1 MMKVLKVSLLSFTA
15 LLLVGLGQAK
25 AQYDPKALASLDE
38 MSKKYSAMSGFKATF
53 TYSMTNPSAGINES
67 STGNITV
74 KGSKFHLAM
83 GNQEVFN
90 NGTTVWTFLKDAN
103 EVNVS
108 NYDPQDDDITPT
120 KIYTIY
126 KKGYKYMLVEEKTE
140 AGVVY
145 QTIDLIP
152 EDRNNPFFK
161 VRLIISKKD
170 KTIKSWKIFE
180 KSGNY
185 YDYSVKTFTPNLT
198 LTDSEFVFDKA
209 KYKGVEV
216 VDLR

>member
-1 MMKVLKVSLLSFTA
+1 
-15 LLLVGLGQAK
+15 
-25 AQYDPKALASLDE
+25 
-38 MSKKYSAMSGFKATF
+38 
-53 TYSMTNPSAGINES
+53 
-67 STGNITV
+67 
-74 KGSKFHLAM
+74 
-83 GNQEVFN
+83 
-90 NGTTVWTFLKDAN
+90 
-103 EVNVS
+103 
-108 NYDPQDDDITPT
+108 
-120 KIYTIY
+120 
-126 KKGYKYMLVEEKTE
+126 MLVEEKTE

-152 EDRNNPFFK
+152 ENRNNPFFK
-161 VRLIISKKD
+161 VRLIINKKD

-180 KSGNY
+180 KSGNS